1 MLFPEFWVELL
12 FLKAAVYGGPK
23 NIKIMEVANPQVKGT
38 KVLVKFKTGSLCGTD
53 LHLYRGDW
61 KIKKGRIIGHDACGV
76 REDTGERVVMVPVTS
91 CGKCHFCLRG
101 RPSLCDNVKYFG
113 LTRNGFF
120 AEHSAVRPRNL
131 VSLPNSV
138 SDEEAGIMEPVALAL
153 HTLDLL
159 NPKADDWACIV
170 GQGPIGLL
178 MTQVAKLKGCRVIG
192 VDLEDYRLDYA
203 KRYGA
208 DEYINAGN
216 EDVAKRV
223 LEITGRGADMVVESA
238 GTRKTVELTP
248 MLVSKGGKVAL
259 VGEFDGYMDFNRADE
274 AMFFTTYISPLE
286 YPTAV
291 DLVARRRVDVKGLI
305 THRFKLAD
313 LENALE
319 TADSKAEKPV
329 KVLITE

>member
-1 MLFPEFWVELL
+1 
-12 FLKAAVYGGPK
+12 LKAAVYHGPK
-23 NIKIMEVANPQVKGT
+23 NIKVEKIADPELKGT
-38 KVLVKFKTGSLCGTD
+38 KVMVHFKCGSICGTD

-76 REDTGERVVMVPVTS
+76 REDTNERVVVVPVTS
-91 CGKCHFCLRG
+91 CGKCVYCLSG
-101 RPSLCDNVKYFG
+101 RPSLCDNVNYFG

-120 AEHSAVRPRNL
+120 AEHSAIRPRNL
-131 VSLPNSV
+131 VSLPDSV
-138 SDEEAGIMEPVALAL
+138 SDEEAGIIEPVALAL
-153 HTLDLL
+153 HTLELL
-159 NPKADDWACIV
+159 APRANDWACIV

-178 MTQVAKLKGCRVIG
+178 MTQIAKLKGCRVVA
-192 VDLEDYRLDYA
+192 VDLEEYRLDYS
-203 KRYGA
+203 KKYGA
-208 DEYINAGN
+208 YECVNAG
-216 EDVAKRV
+216 EQDVAKRV
-223 LEITGRGADMVVESA
+223 LEVTGHGADVVVESA

-248 MLVSKGGKVAL
+248 MLVSKGGRVAL

-291 DLVARRRVDVKGLI
+291 DLVAKKRVDVKGLI

-313 LENALE
+313 MEKALE
-319 TADSKAEKPV
+319 TAENKMLKPM

>member
-1 MLFPEFWVELL
+1 MELL
-12 FLKAAVYGGPK
+12 FLKAAVYHGPK
-23 NIKIMEVANPQVKGT
+23 DIRVQKVADPEPKGT
-38 KVLVKFKTGSLCGTD
+38 KVLVHFKSGSLCGTD

-61 KIKKGRIIGHDACGV
+61 KVKKGRIIGHDACGI

-91 CGKCHFCLRG
+91 CGKCHFCLSG
-101 RPSLCDNVKYFG
+101 RSSLCDNVKYFG

-120 AEHSAVRPRNL
+120 AEHSAIRPRNL
-131 VSLPNSV
+131 VALPDSV

-153 HTLDLL
+153 HTLEMLAPRA
-159 NPKADDWACIV
+159 NDWACIV

-178 MTQVAKLKGCRVIG
+178 MTQIAKLKGCRVIAT
-192 VDLEDYRLDYA
+192 DLEGYRLDYA
-203 KRYGA
+203 KKYGA
-208 DEYINAGN
+208 DECINAAE

-223 LEITGRGADMVVESA
+223 LEITGRGADIVVESA

-248 MLVSKGGKVAL
+248 MLVSKGGRVAL

-291 DLVARRRVDVKGLI
+291 NLVARKRIDVKGLI
-305 THRFKLAD
+305 THRFKLTE
-313 LENALE
+313 LEKALE
-319 TADSKAEKPV
+319 TAENKSQKPM